1 MNFIFDYPTW
11 FLIFCPI
18 LGAVYT
24 LLLYFR
30 DKHLS
35 EISLWW
41 QRGMAALR
49 FLTVSILTFLVLG
62 PMFKS
67 ETKTVMK
74 PVIVVAQDNSQS
86 LIIGKDSTYY
96 KEKYLNELNDFIN
109 KVSSKYEVK
118 TYTFGNFV
126 NEGLKV
132 DYSEKVTGFN
142 DLMKEIYTRYVNRNL
157 GAMVIA
163 SDGIYNQGTSPE
175 SWISKFNGAPIFT
188 LALGDTTIRKDVI
201 LTDVEHNRLAYLGNE
216 FPVNVLVEARKC
228 AGKNSKVR
236 ITKDGNELFSQEVK
250 IDNKSFAKS
259 YAFKLEAKTIGL
271 QRYRIEVLPLQGELT
286 EANNYKDIFVEVLD
300 SRQKILILAHSPHP
314 DIRAIKDAILSNK
327 NYEVTTKMAS
337 EFNGKMDE
345 YSLVIFHQLPSQ
357 ANTASALIAQAK
369 KMNLPAVFVLGSQSN
384 ITGFNNLDLGLT
396 INGYRGT
403 LTPAN
408 GSLNRDFNLFS
419 SHEDAL
425 KEIPRFP
432 PLQIPFGDY
441 TVSKGA
447 TVLVYQKIGPQITEY
462 PLIYFNKETAYK
474 TAVIC
479 GEGLWRWKFNE
490 FRQAQNTEVFADL
503 MQKMVQYMAS
513 KENRNFFRV
522 FGKTDFKENENIL
535 FDAEVYNESYELVN
549 TEKVSM
555 SIKDGEGIVKKFDF
569 TPTSNAYRLDAGRF
583 AVGNYTWEANVTSNG
598 KAHSQTGEFSVS
610 SLNIEMVQS
619 IANHQMLNNLSTES
633 NGKLFYPG
641 EWDKL
646 ADALMNS
653 EDIVSTT
660 RSTKE
665 TLPLIEYKIIFFL
678 LVLLLGAE
686 WFTRKRMGSY

>member
-18 LGAVYT
+18 IGAVYS
-24 LLLYFR
+24 LVLYFR
-30 DKHLS
+30 DKHLN
-35 EISLWW
+35 EIPLWW

-49 FLTVSILTFLVLG
+49 FLTVSILVFLIMG

-67 ETKTVMK
+67 ETKTVLK

-86 LIIGKDSTYY
+86 LIIGKDSSYY
-96 KEKYLNELNDFIN
+96 KEKYKVELDDFIR

-118 TYTFGNFV
+118 TYTFGNYV
-126 NEGLKV
+126 KEGLKI
-132 DYSEKVTGFN
+132 DYSEKITGFN

-175 SWISKFNGAPIFT
+175 SWIKKFNGSPIFT
-188 LALGDTTIRKDVI
+188 MALGDTTVRKDVI

-216 FPVNVLVEARKC
+216 FPVNVLIEARKC
-228 AGKNSKVR
+228 AGKNTKVR
-236 ITKDGNELFSQEVK
+236 ISQNGNELFSQEVK
-250 IDNKSFAKS
+250 IDQKSFAKTYS
-259 YAFKLEAKTIGL
+259 FKLEAKTIGL
-271 QRYRIEVLPLQGELT
+271 QRYRIEVIPLEGELT
-286 EANNYKDIFVEVLD
+286 EGNNYKDIFVEVLD

-314 DIRAIKDAILSNK
+314 DIRAIKDAIISNK

-337 EFNGKMDE
+337 DFNGKMDG

-369 KMNLPAVFVLGSQSN
+369 KINLPAVFILGSQSN
-384 ITGFNNLDLGLT
+384 ITAFNNLDLGLT
-396 INGYRGT
+396 INGYRSS

-408 GSLNRDFNLFS
+408 GALNRDFNLFT
-419 SHEDAL
+419 SHEDAS

-441 TVSKGA
+441 NLSKGA

-462 PLIYFNKETAYK
+462 PLIYFNKETQYK
-474 TAVIC
+474 SAVIC

-490 FRQAQNTEVFADL
+490 YRQEQNTEIFGDL
-503 MQKMVQYMAS
+503 MQKIVQYMAS

-549 TEKVSM
+549 TSKVTL
-555 SIKDGEGIVKKFDF
+555 SIKDEEGTVKNFDF
-569 TPTSNAYRLDAGRF
+569 TPTANAYRLDAGRF
-583 AVGNYTWEANVTSNG
+583 PVGNYTWESSVTFNG
-598 KAHSQTGEFSVS
+598 KSHTEKGEFSVS
-610 SLNIEMVQS
+610 ALNIEMVQS

-641 EWDKL
+641 QWDQL

-653 EDIVSTT
+653 EDIVSTS

-686 WFTRKRMGSY
+686 WFTRKRLGSY